1 MIHNHLLPTNLIGIP
16 TAYLASTD
24 FNLSPVP
31 LHINGVIEMNA
42 SLFRAMDRLEKEDA
56 PSLFIEYMRGMFDL
70 DAPPTPGKKRNN
82 RASYLRLLNGWFFD
96 SNRPEGAVMKGWAE
110 SRFGLIP
117 LFHRQPIPDIHSP
130 SYRAYVA
137 EGMNPRFHN
146 NAIFSQLDLLYEY
159 AQYFLRRFGEGSGR
173 IPLYRGANRLA
184 DDHQVVQKISKK
196 RWVARNNS
204 LVSYTS
210 EKERASEFGD
220 FLLRIEAPYEK
231 ILCFPGLLP
240 GTLPSSEREY
250 ILLGGDYLS
259 EIIDL

>member
-1 MIHNHLLPTNLIGIP
+1 MTNSHLLPLNRIGIP
-16 TAYLASTD
+16 AAYLASAD

-31 LHINGVIEMNA
+31 LHIDGVIEMNA
-42 SLFRAMDRLEKEDA
+42 SLFQAMDRLEKDDA
-56 PSLFIEYMRGMFDL
+56 PSLFMEYMRGMFDL
-70 DAPPTPGKKRNN
+70 DTSPAPGKRRNN
-82 RASYLRLLNGWFFD
+82 RASYLRLLSGWFFD

-117 LFHRQPIPDIHSP
+117 LFHREPIPDLHSP
-130 SYRAYVA
+130 AYRAYVF
-137 EGMNPRFHN
+137 EKMNPRFHN

-159 AQYFLRRFGEGSGR
+159 AQYFLRRFYKSSESVT
-173 IPLYRGANRLA
+173 LYRGVNRLA
-184 DDHQVVQKISKK
+184 DDHPIVQKISKK

-220 FLLRIEAPYEK
+220 FLLQIKAPYEK
-231 ILCFPGLLP
+231 ILSFPDLLP
-240 GTLPSSEREY
+240 GTLPSSESEY

>member
-1 MIHNHLLPTNLIGIP
+1 MAHNHLLPTNLIGIP
-16 TAYLASTD
+16 AAYFASTD

-31 LHINGVIEMNA
+31 LHIDGVAEMNA
-42 SLFRAMDRLEKEDA
+42 SLLRAMDQLGKADA
-56 PSLFIEYMRGMFDL
+56 PSLFMQYMRGMFDL
-70 DAPPTPGKKRNN
+70 DTPPAPGKKRNN
-82 RASYLRLLNGWFFD
+82 RASYLRLLRGWFFD

-117 LFHRQPIPDIHSP
+117 LFHRQPIPDVHCP

-137 EGMNPRFHN
+137 EAMNPRFHN
-146 NAIFSQLDLLYEY
+146 NGIFSQLDLLYEY
-159 AQYFLRRFGEGSGR
+159 AQYFLRRFGVGSGK
-173 IPLYRGANRLA
+173 ITLYRGANRLT
-184 DDHQVVQKISKK
+184 DDHQILQKISKR

-220 FLLRIEAPYEK
+220 SLLRIEAPYEK
-231 ILCFPGLLP
+231 VLCFPELLP
-240 GTLPSSEREY
+240 GALPSSESEY